1 MGVSVSLND
10 PVDNTK
16 VPAANSNSISGS
28 GNSSADLQ
36 NQFLSLLVAQMQ
48 NQDPTNPMD
57 NSQLTSQLAQ
67 ISTLSGIEN
76 LNTTLGS
83 ISGQINTSQSLQAD
97 TLVGHGVMIDG
108 TSIQVGSDSSTTPF
122 GVNLD
127 SAADNTTVT
136 ISDSTGKAV
145 RTVQLGAES
154 AGVHSYSWDGT
165 DDAGKAVPAGNY
177 TIAVSSTTSGGG
189 TVVTTPLEYAQV
201 YGVSTDSSGTTELNL
216 GLAGNITLDK
226 VVQII

>member
-10 PVDNTK
+10 PVDNTQ
-16 VPAANSNSISGS
+16 VTNTSSTGD
-28 GNSSADLQ
+28 SSADLQ
-36 NQFLSLLVAQMQ
+36 NQFLTLLVAQMQ

-67 ISTLSGIEN
+67 ISTLNGIEN

-122 GVNLD
+122 GIELD
-127 SAADNTTVT
+127 SASANTTVT

-145 RTVQLGAES
+145 RTVQLGAVG
-154 AGVHSYSWDGT
+154 AGAHSYTWDGT
-165 DDAGKAVPAGNY
+165 DDSGTAVAAGNY
-177 TIAVSSTTSGGG
+177 TVSATSTSSSGG
-189 TVVTTPLEYAQV
+189 TVVTTPLEYAEV
-201 YGVSTDSSGTTELNL
+201 YGVSTDSSGATELNL
-216 GLAGNITLDK
+216 GLTGNVTLDK
-226 VVQII
+226 IVQII